1 MVSKIAEMT
10 FDSGNFVVV
19 LHNLNCFILW
29 DYIVKSTM
37 QDFLHSKN
45 KIIILK

>member
-19 LHNLNCFILW
+19 LHNLNCFIVW

-37 QDFLHSKN
+37 QDFYETSVK
-45 KIIILK
+45 